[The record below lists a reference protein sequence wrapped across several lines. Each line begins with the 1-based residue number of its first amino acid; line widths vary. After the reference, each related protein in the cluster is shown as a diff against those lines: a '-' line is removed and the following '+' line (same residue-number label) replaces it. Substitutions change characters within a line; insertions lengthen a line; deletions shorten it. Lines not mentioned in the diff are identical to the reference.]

1 MQNTNN
7 PPIDYYQIQCANCRK
22 TFVWQQAYWQS
33 RTPGSRDDSGYDYVS
48 RAFCPHC
55 GSIVCEGIGSSY
67 WKWYGDNQLL
77 NANNPLPPTLPP
89 DLEWIPDDK
98 SGEEFMEEFHR
109 KWGKRRLPKELQVPV
124 SQQRLDLS
132 LLGDFKEMPFRS
144 RKEQPYKVFLVK
156 LREYLSQLMRG
167 SKKKETY
174 IHKDAYDQI
183 EVLTNGE
190 IDTLRKHYH
199 KNLEILPESL
209 PERWFFASSEESAF
223 LWNELQK
230 ELPKGHILFHIPLK
244 VIATQNYVTDNIL
257 CKHLSEPDRYTVVHL
272 TWSTKTETNE
282 NFPAVEVDGSFED
295 FLNYEK
301 KLDLQ

>member
-1 MQNTNN
+1 MQITNN
-7 PPIDYYQIQCANCRK
+7 APIDYYQIQCANCRN
-22 TFVWQQAYWQS
+22 TFVWRQAYWQS
-33 RTPGSRDDSGYDYVS
+33 NTPGSRDDAGYDYVS
-48 RAFCPHC
+48 RAFCPLC

-89 DLEWIPDDK
+89 DLEWVPDDK

-144 RKEQPYKVFLVK
+144 RKAQPHKVFLVK
-156 LREYLSQLMRG
+156 LREYLSRLMRG
-167 SKKKETY
+167 NKKKESY
-174 IHKDAYDQI
+174 IHEDKYDQI
-183 EVLTNGE
+183 EVLTNDE

-209 PERWFFASSEESAF
+209 PERWFFASPEESAF

-230 ELPKGHILFHIPLK
+230 ELPIGHILFHIPLK
-244 VIATQNYVTDNIL
+244 IIATQNYVTDNIL

-282 NFPAVEVDGSFED
+282 KFPTVEVDGSFED

-301 KLDLQ
+301 KLDL

>member
-1 MQNTNN
+1 M
-7 PPIDYYQIQCANCRK
+7 
-22 TFVWQQAYWQS
+22 
-33 RTPGSRDDSGYDYVS
+33 
-48 RAFCPHC
+48 
-55 GSIVCEGIGSSY
+55 
-67 WKWYGDNQLL
+67 
-77 NANNPLPPTLPP
+77 PPTLPP

-144 RKEQPYKVFLVK
+144 RKAQPYKVFLVK